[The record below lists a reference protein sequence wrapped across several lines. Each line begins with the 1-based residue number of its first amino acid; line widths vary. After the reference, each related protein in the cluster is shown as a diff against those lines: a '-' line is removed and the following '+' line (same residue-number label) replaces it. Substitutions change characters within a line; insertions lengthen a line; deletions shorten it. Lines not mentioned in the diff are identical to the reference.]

1 MNCTIGRDTLSAYW
15 DDELAPRERDAVREH
30 IAACSDCLRE
40 LDALKKGTGRLRALR
55 ARKAPPAVA
64 EGVRLEINRLR
75 RTWLRAGLAAAMLI
89 GLTAAVIAMST
100 PRPAPALP
108 PAAVVP
114 VIVVSADD
122 LGSVREEVHEL
133 LDAFHAPVV
142 TGAPDLGHDP
152 LLKDTCI
159 TTYLTE
165 AERDALERHVDRLA
179 GRAIPAGTWSAQGGA
194 RRRVVIRFEEAPLAH

>member
-1 MNCTIGRDTLSAYW
+1 MNCTIGRETLSAYW
-15 DDELAPRERDAVREH
+15 DDELAPRERNAVRGH

-75 RTWLRAGLAAAMLI
+75 RTWVRAGLAAALLI
-89 GLTAAVIAMST
+89 GITAAVIAMSA

-108 PAAVVP
+108 PAAAVP

-133 LDAFHAPVV
+133 LSAFRAPVL

-152 LLKDTCI
+152 ILKDTCI

-179 GRAIPAGTWSAQGGA
+179 GRAASVNLAPAKGGTRS
-194 RRRVVIRFEEAPLAH
+194 RVVIRFEESPLAH